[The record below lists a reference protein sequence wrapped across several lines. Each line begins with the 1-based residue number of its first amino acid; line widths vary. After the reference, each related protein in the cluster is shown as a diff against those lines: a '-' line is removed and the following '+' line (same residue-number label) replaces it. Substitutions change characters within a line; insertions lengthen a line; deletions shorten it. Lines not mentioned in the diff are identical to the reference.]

1 MTITAKTFL
10 DTIFQD
16 LEPDEYVCVSRAI
29 EKKDKSGFWF
39 KSFKQDARQFRKWDA
54 NKQAQAWYFCV
65 STITGELN
73 DKETMVGR
81 GRRHLR
87 RYHVLVL
94 DDIGTKGVE
103 PPVEPSWKIETSPG
117 NWQWGY
123 FLDPGTDF
131 NRYEA
136 LVEFCHQQG
145 WGDAGA
151 GGSYRLMRLPGS
163 ANLKPGRQNF
173 RSVVSHWGDDVW
185 SLDELAEDLGC
196 DFSKISIEERHDVST
211 RQGGAVAL
219 EGIDPM
225 LDWLTDGGHVVRDSG
240 AEWVD
245 IVCPWADAHT
255 SGANVA
261 GYSPLGRGSGD
272 WVQTR
277 AFKCLHEHCL
287 KRKLADLVKWAEAEG
302 GPYVSGYDP
311 LPWLQAR
318 YAYIGMD
325 MRVADMQQRE
335 YGGEWVWELA
345 AWAKRNPGKITIGAG
360 DKIKVADAFVAS
372 PDTRHVDYTAYR
384 PVPKHADV
392 GVIDINGQAVLNTY
406 VPPNWDE
413 TDETPEVFL
422 DHMNYMFPK
431 AAERETFLNWLAFKI
446 QHPAMRSYAV
456 VMVAEDAYGTGRSW
470 IKDILTRVLQGHV
483 NTASLPQ
490 LYGKGTSAE
499 QTYND
504 WMACCQFLVVEEA
517 KDSGLTAEDFYHGYE
532 TFKQMI
538 DTKVSE
544 GQRVNP
550 KFGRTRRENIY
561 FNAIILSNHAD
572 AMCLPEGCR
581 RTYVVENPSE
591 KLDYT
596 YYDRLTGSL
605 MTQEPRRVYW
615 WLMHRDVGSYDH
627 VYPPMTPAKARM
639 IEDTRAPSSAIAEY
653 IQENH
658 APDLVTRASLRTAV
672 ILAARVLDFDKQMQ
686 TPGPVVKIL
695 WRKMKSLN
703 PDDTK
708 NGARYKFDG
717 KQTEVRAVRNQD
729 KFVEENGRKSLEE
742 ILAELEKTGNVLNM
756 GDYRGNSSKIEEK

>member
-1 MTITAKTFL
+1 
-10 DTIFQD
+10 
-16 LEPDEYVCVSRAI
+16 
-29 EKKDKSGFWF
+29 
-39 KSFKQDARQFRKWDA
+39 
-54 NKQAQAWYFCV
+54 
-65 STITGELN
+65 
-73 DKETMVGR
+73 
-81 GRRHLR
+81 
-87 RYHVLVL
+87 
-94 DDIGTKGVE
+94 
-103 PPVEPSWKIETSPG
+103 
-117 NWQWGY
+117 
-123 FLDPGTDF
+123 
-131 NRYEA
+131 
-136 LVEFCHQQG
+136 
-145 WGDAGA
+145 
-151 GGSYRLMRLPGS
+151 
-163 ANLKPGRQNF
+163 
-173 RSVVSHWGDDVW
+173 
-185 SLDELAEDLGC
+185 
-196 DFSKISIEERHDVST
+196 
-211 RQGGAVAL
+211 
-219 EGIDPM
+219 
-225 LDWLTDGGHVVRDSG
+225 
-240 AEWVD
+240 
-245 IVCPWADAHT
+245 
-255 SGANVA
+255 
-261 GYSPLGRGSGD
+261 
-272 WVQTR
+272 
-277 AFKCLHEHCL
+277 
-287 KRKLADLVKWAEAEG
+287 
-302 GPYVSGYDP
+302 
-311 LPWLQAR
+311 
-318 YAYIGMD
+318 
-325 MRVADMQQRE
+325 
-335 YGGEWVWELA
+335 
-345 AWAKRNPGKITIGAG
+345 
-360 DKIKVADAFVAS
+360 
-372 PDTRHVDYTAYR
+372 
-384 PVPKHADV
+384 
-392 GVIDINGQAVLNTY
+392 
-406 VPPNWDE
+406 
-413 TDETPEVFL
+413 
-422 DHMNYMFPK
+422 
-431 AAERETFLNWLAFKI
+431 
-446 QHPAMRSYAV
+446 MRSYAV

-544 GQRVNP
+544 G
-550 KFGRTRRENIY
+550 
-561 FNAIILSNHAD
+561 
-572 AMCLPEGCR
+572 R